1 MPFRVIEGRTHWQ
14 RRNRRE
20 GLVHLAWWLLG
31 AVAFMLSA
39 RFIAEQTVWWFVL
52 DAPRQALDLFSR
64 MVPPDWAYSQ
74 RLWRALWDTVNIATL
89 GTLVALVVAN
99 PNAFFAARNTTPHP
113 LLRQI
118 ALVVI
123 AVSRSVNALIWAL
136 ILVTVI
142 GPGMMAGI
150 LAIGLRAV
158 GFISKLLY
166 EAIEEVSPT
175 SVESVVSTGASK
187 GQVLAYAVV
196 PQILPAL
203 IGITV
208 FRWDINIRASTVLGL
223 VGAGGIGLQLNA
235 AVSAMN
241 WNRASMIFILIF
253 GLVLVS
259 EWVSAKARGA
269 VT

>member
-1 MPFRVIEGRTHWQ
+1 MPFRVIDGRTHWQ
-14 RRNRRE
+14 RRDRRQS
-20 GLVHLAWWLLG
+20 LVHMAWWLIGTL
-31 AVAFMLSA
+31 AFVVSA

-89 GTLVALVVAN
+89 GTVVALVVAI

-113 LLRQI
+113 ILRQF
-118 ALVVI
+118 ALLVI

-142 GPGMMAGI
+142 GPGMLAGI

-166 EAIEEVSPT
+166 EAIEEVNPT
-175 SVESVVSTGASK
+175 SVEAVASTGASK
-187 GQVLAYAVV
+187 GQVLAYAIA
-196 PQILPAL
+196 PQVLPAL

-208 FRWDINIRASTVLGL
+208 FRWDINVRASTVLGL

-241 WNRASMIFILIF
+241 WNRASIIFILIF
-253 GLVLVS
+253 VLVLIS
-259 EWVSAKARGA
+259 EWISARARSA

>member
-1 MPFRVIEGRTHWQ
+1 MPFHIVRGRTYWQ
-14 RRNRRE
+14 RRDRRQ
-20 GLVHLAWWLLG
+20 GLVHLAWWALG
-31 AVAFMLSA
+31 TVAFVLSA

-64 MVPPDWAYSQ
+64 MVPPDWGYSQ
-74 RLWRALWDTVNIATL
+74 RLWKALWDTVNIATL
-89 GTLVALVVAN
+89 GTMVALVVAI
-99 PNAFFAARNTTPHP
+99 PNAFFAARNTSPHP
-113 LLRQI
+113 LLRQL

-142 GPGMMAGI
+142 GPGMLAGI
-150 LAIGLRAV
+150 LAIGFRAV

-166 EAIEEVSPT
+166 EAIEEVSPS
-175 SVESVVSTGASK
+175 SVEAVVSTGASK
-187 GQVLAYAVV
+187 GQVLAYAIF
-196 PQILPAL
+196 PQVLPAL

-241 WNRASMIFILIF
+241 WGRASMIFILIF
-253 GLVLVS
+253 GLVLIS
-259 EWVSAKARGA
+259 EWVSAKSRSA

>member
-1 MPFRVIEGRTHWQ
+1 VPFRVIEGRTHWQ
-14 RRNRRE
+14 RRDRRQS
-20 GLVHLAWWLLG
+20 LVQLAWWLIGTL
-31 AVAFMLSA
+31 AFVVSA

-89 GTLVALVVAN
+89 GTVVALVVAI

-113 LLRQI
+113 ILRQL
-118 ALVVI
+118 ALLVI

-142 GPGMMAGI
+142 GPGMLAGI

-166 EAIEEVSPT
+166 EAIEEVNPA
-175 SVESVVSTGASK
+175 SVEAVASTGASK
-187 GQVLAYAVV
+187 GQVLAYAIA
-196 PQILPAL
+196 PQVLPAL

-241 WNRASMIFILIF
+241 WNRASIIFILIF
-253 GLVLVS
+253 VLVLIS
-259 EWVSAKARGA
+259 EWISARARSA

>member
-1 MPFRVIEGRTHWQ
+1 MPFRVIAGRTTWS
-14 RRNRRE
+14 RRSRRD
-20 GLVHLAWWLLG
+20 GLVQWAWWIVG
-31 AVAFMLSA
+31 TAAFVMSA
-39 RFIAEQTVWWFVL
+39 RFISEQTVWWFVL

-64 MVPPDWAYSQ
+64 MIPPDWAYSQ
-74 RLWRALWDTVNIATL
+74 RLWKALWDTVNIATL
-89 GTLVALVVAN
+89 GTIFALIVAI
-99 PNAFFAARNTTPHP
+99 PNAFLAARNTTPHP
-113 LLRQI
+113 LLRQM
-118 ALVVI
+118 ALLII

-142 GPGMMAGI
+142 GPGMLAGI

-166 EAIEEVSPT
+166 EAIEEVNAT
-175 SVESVVSTGASK
+175 MVEAVVSTGASK
-187 GQVLAYAVV
+187 GQVLSYAIV
-196 PQILPAL
+196 PQVLPAL

-235 AVSAMN
+235 AVSSMN

-253 GLVLVS
+253 ALVLFS
-259 EWVSAKARGA
+259 EWISAKARNA